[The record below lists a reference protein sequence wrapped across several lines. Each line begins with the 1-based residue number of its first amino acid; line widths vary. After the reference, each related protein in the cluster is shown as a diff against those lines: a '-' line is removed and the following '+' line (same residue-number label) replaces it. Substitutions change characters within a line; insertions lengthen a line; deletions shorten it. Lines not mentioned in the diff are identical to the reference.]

1 MFLKSEI
8 SKRENDSV
16 IFFKNARFTTSENK
30 ENPDLDPYVIWVICV
45 NYLLNEQGIY
55 GDEEIAKQLREQRN
69 HELKYDIKVI

>member
-1 MFLKSEI
+1 MEL
-8 SKRENDSV
+8 V
-16 IFFKNARFTTSENK
+16 NK

>member
-1 MFLKSEI
+1 MEL
-8 SKRENDSV
+8 V
-16 IFFKNARFTTSENK
+16 NK

-55 GDEEIAKQLREQRN
+55 GDEEIAKRLREERN